1 MKTMKSK
8 STTAILLS
16 AFLVW
21 GGLVS
26 SFATAA
32 VIDTP
37 QMISEQQLQS
47 DKADMKQALAK
58 SEVKDRLLA
67 LGVSPA
73 DVEQRIDAMSAGEL
87 AMLQDKMD
95 EMPAGSGA
103 LGLLALLVLIFFI
116 TDIIGVTD
124 IFPFVNPAN

>member
-8 STTAILLS
+8 TAILLS
-16 AFLVW
+16 VLLVW

-26 SFATAA
+26 SVASAA
-32 VIDTP
+32 MVDT
-37 QMISEQQLQS
+37 QYLISEQQLQS
-47 DKADMKQALAK
+47 DKAEMKQALAK
-58 SEVKDRLLA
+58 TAVKERLLA

-73 DVEQRIDAMSAGEL
+73 DVEQRIDAMSADEL
-87 AMLQDKMD
+87 AMLQEKMD
-95 EMPAGSGA
+95 ELPAGSGA